1 MVRLLII
8 LVCMSITA
16 CGTSSIKLSST
27 EHGAGGTSKGE
38 YSEGTDSQHNNREGL
53 MTTAYELPHGTP
65 EEVGMSTEG
74 LKKVDEVV
82 QQYVDEG
89 RIQGAVVAVSRRNMV
104 VYMKAHGVLDE
115 KTQAPMPEDT
125 IFIMAS
131 STKPVL
137 GVAAM
142 MMIEEGLIS
151 PDDPVAKYIPEYKD
165 IQVAVPLGSDDKNF
179 SIKRKYKH
187 KKKKKSKDDSR
198 TKFKREAQKL
208 PEYRLEPVNRP
219 LTIHDLL
226 THTAGLRTGGLG
238 TALSASPKPTDTL
251 ASWVPEIARGPL
263 DFQPGTRWAYS
274 GSDGLKVVARIVEIA
289 SGMSLTEFVQTR
301 ILGPLG
307 MKDTHWLVPED
318 KLYRTPVIYRGKS
331 KGKSG
336 RTGAGDGR
344 LVGEDSSAYFSGVGG
359 LFSTARDYLHFEQM
373 LVNKGTLFG
382 HRLLKP
388 ETVAMMSTNQV
399 GDLYSKARKGGAGL
413 GFGYSVAITL
423 DPEQANSERI
433 AGAFGWGGAAGT
445 ASWTTPSEELAVV
458 VMVQQPTDLPNRI
471 AAAVREAIVD

>member
-1 MVRLLII
+1 
-8 LVCMSITA
+8 
-16 CGTSSIKLSST
+16 
-27 EHGAGGTSKGE
+27 
-38 YSEGTDSQHNNREGL
+38 
-53 MTTAYELPHGTP
+53 MTTAYELPRATP

-74 LKKVDEVV
+74 LKKIDEVV

-104 VYMKAHGVLDE
+104 VYMEAHGVLDE
-115 KTQAPMPEDT
+115 KIQAPMPEDS

-131 STKPVL
+131 STKPAL

-151 PDDPVAKYIPEYKD
+151 PDDPVAKYIPEYED
-165 IQVAVPLGSDDKNF
+165 IQVAVPLESEDKNF
-179 SIKRKYKH
+179 SIKKKYK
-187 KKKKKSKDDSR
+187 KKEKSEDNAR
-198 TKFKREAQKL
+198 GKFKRKARKL

-219 LTIHDLL
+219 LTVHDLL

-238 TALSASPKPTDTL
+238 TALSASPKPSDTL
-251 ASWVPEIARGPL
+251 ASWAPKIAENPL

-274 GSDGLKVVARIVEIA
+274 ASDGLKVVARIVEIV
-289 SGMSLTEFVQTR
+289 SGMSLNEFVQTR
-301 ILGPLG
+301 ILDPLD
-307 MKDTHWLVPED
+307 MKDTHWLVPKD
-318 KLYRTPVIYRGKS
+318 KLYRTPVSYRGKS
-331 KGKSG
+331 KDKSG

-344 LVGEDSSAYFSGVGG
+344 LVGKDSSAYFSGSGG

-388 ETVAMMSTNQV
+388 ETVAMMSANQV
-399 GDLYSKARKGGAGL
+399 GDLFREARKGGAGL

-423 DPEQANSERI
+423 DSEQANNGRI

-445 ASWTTPSEELAVV
+445 SSWTTPSEELAVV
-458 VMVQQPTDLPNRI
+458 VMVQQPTDLPNKI
-471 AAAVREAIVD
+471 AAAVRDAIVD